1 MTAIDLTS
9 DTPADD
15 ILRHCIESL
24 TEVLSITS
32 PANIARVERISR
44 VSEALGAR
52 CGVSRPHHVARLAF
66 ASQLGT
72 LSLPETIALKMHH
85 GHLLTDEERR
95 IMRGIQDLG
104 GNLLARI
111 PGLETDREVLRLHN
125 VHAVPDGPLPLE
137 SAVLRVAIAYDRL
150 EAGGKTRQD
159 AVDVL
164 RSRDPMYDAEVL
176 DVLEAYGPASL
187 VDSLERAVSVNDLV
201 AHMVLTRDVMGT
213 DGSLL
218 LGTGH
223 KLSDVLIERLK
234 NFAERR
240 IIRQTVLV
248 AMVDDDPAVA
258 TANDPVPG

>member
-1 MTAIDLTS
+1 MTAIDPIS
-9 DTPADD
+9 DSPAED

-32 PANIARVERISR
+32 PANMARVERISR
-44 VSEALGAR
+44 VSAALGAR
-52 CGVSRPHHVARLAF
+52 CGVRRPHHLARLAF

-72 LSLPETIALKMHH
+72 LSLPETIALKMHY

-95 IMRGIQDLG
+95 MMRGTQDLG
-104 GNLLARI
+104 GHLLERI
-111 PGLETDREVLRLHN
+111 PGLEADREVLRLHN

-150 EAGGKTRQD
+150 EASGKSRHD
-159 AVDVL
+159 AVGVL
-164 RSRDPMYDAEVL
+164 RSRDPMYDSTVL

-187 VDSLERAVSVNDLV
+187 VDSLERAVNVNDLV
-201 AHMVLTRDVMGT
+201 AHMVLTRDVTGS

-223 KLSDVLIERLK
+223 ELSDLMIQRLQ
-234 NFAERR
+234 NLADRHY
-240 IIRQTVLV
+240 IRDTVLV
-248 AMVDDDPAVA
+248 AMLDDKPAVP
-258 TANDPVPG
+258 NG

>member
-1 MTAIDLTS
+1 MTAIDPTS
-9 DTPADD
+9 DSPGDV

-24 TEVLSITS
+24 TDVLSITS
-32 PANIARVERISR
+32 PANMARVERISR
-44 VSEALGAR
+44 VAAALGAR
-52 CGVSRPHHVARLAF
+52 CGVSRPHHLARLAF

-95 IMRGIQDLG
+95 MMRGIQDLG
-104 GNLLARI
+104 GQLLARI
-111 PGLETDREVLRLHN
+111 PGLEADSEVLRLHN

-187 VDSLERAVSVNDLV
+187 IDKLERAVSVSELV
-201 AHMVLTRDVMGT
+201 PGMVLTRDITGT

-223 KLSDVLIERLK
+223 ELNEVIIERLRTY
-234 NFAERR
+234 ADRR

-248 AMVDDDPAVA
+248 AVLDDDPA
-258 TANDPVPG
+258 TADDAVPG